1 MKKHLLTV
9 AAAAMAFTFAS
20 CDKED
25 DPIPTKLQGYFY
37 TPDSTSSEKPLTL
50 YMDGVKKGYLPY
62 IKAAYDRPLD
72 FADPVLK
79 STALQFEFMS
89 GTHRFESRDTDGKVV
104 SSSVMSFEYSKNG
117 TGGSATSSVGGAGSS
132 STGTTAVIWL
142 TR

>member
-1 MKKHLLTV
+1 MKKHLFTV
-9 AAAAMAFTFAS
+9 AAATLALSLAS
-20 CDKED
+20 CDKKD

-62 IKAAYDRPLD
+62 IKASYDRPLD

-89 GTHRFESRDTDGKVV
+89 GTHRFESRDAEGKVV
-104 SSSVMSFEYSKNG
+104 SSTTMSFDYYKNG
-117 TGGSATSSVGGAGSS
+117 TSGSATSSVGGAGSS
-132 STGTTAVIWL
+132 STGTTAVVWL